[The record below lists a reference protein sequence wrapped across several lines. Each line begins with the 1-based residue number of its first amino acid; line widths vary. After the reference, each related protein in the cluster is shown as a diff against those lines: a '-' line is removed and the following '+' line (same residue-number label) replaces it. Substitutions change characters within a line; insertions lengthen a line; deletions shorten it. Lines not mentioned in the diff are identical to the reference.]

1 MTITNLKAQ
10 PFNLIVMRRIIPLLI
25 LLLPLFATAKKVTD
39 SELDIQYQRTERK
52 ALRFRDDAEW
62 LNASAMFTLM
72 IDARPY
78 VASNYANAVIANT
91 MSGDTAAVVRIM
103 ELGMTNNVPM
113 DTIFADVQR
122 ISTRLGISYLYEDL
136 LINSAQHFP
145 WLQRSLNSYLLK
157 YYTFRNNGPQM
168 VRYARIMLAGMPDSI
183 DFQRILAKGYMLSN
197 NMADAITVWRQILA
211 DHPDN
216 LDTLLDLGNY
226 YITIGAMAKAKPYL
240 DLAYRLHPTPYLKN
254 LLAENKPS
262 ND

>member
-1 MTITNLKAQ
+1 MNFLCAWQ
-10 PFNLIVMRRIIPLLI
+10 LLSYNHFNVIVMRRILIVLI
-25 LLLPLFATAKKVTD
+25 LFLPLVAMAVNATDAD
-39 SELDIQYQRTERK
+39 NQYQRTERK

-72 IDARPY
+72 IDERPH
-78 VASNYANAVIANT
+78 VTSNYANAVIANT
-91 MSGDTAAVVRIM
+91 MSGDTTAVVRIM
-103 ELGMTNNVPM
+103 ELSMTNNIPM
-113 DTIFADVQR
+113 DSIFADVQR

-136 LINSAQHFP
+136 LINSAEHFP

-168 VRYARIMLAGMPDSI
+168 VRYARIMLSGMPDNI

-197 NMADAITVWRQILA
+197 NMPDAINMWRQILA

-226 YITIGAMAKAKPYL
+226 YVTIGAMAKAKPYL
-240 DLAYRLHPTPYLKN
+240 DLAYRLHPTPYLES
-254 LLAENKPS
+254 LLAEN
-262 ND
+262 